1 VYTCIY
7 RHTNVYIIYIYKY
20 SYLLSFTVRKEQVC
34 LQVFQVND
42 MKHLSY
48 TITVKL
54 NFGLHFNYKL
64 EERYIN
70 SVLRIRLKKALFI
83 KLLLW

>member
-1 VYTCIY
+1 M
-7 RHTNVYIIYIYKY
+7 YIIHIYKD
-20 SYLLSFTVRKEQVC
+20 SCSVSFTVGKEQVC

-42 MKHLSY
+42 MKYLSY

-54 NFGLHFNYKL
+54 NFVLHFDYKL
-64 EERYIN
+64 EEWYIN
-70 SVLRIRLKKALFI
+70 SVLRVRLKKALFI

>member
-1 VYTCIY
+1 M
-7 RHTNVYIIYIYKY
+7 YIIHIYKC
-20 SYLLSFTVRKEQVC
+20 SCLISFTVRKEQVC

-42 MKHLSY
+42 MKNLSY

-54 NFGLHFNYKL
+54 NFVLHFDYKL

-70 SVLRIRLKKALFI
+70 SVLRIRLKKAC
-83 KLLLW
+83 LLSCYCGDICSIHYIYN

>member
-1 VYTCIY
+1 M
-7 RHTNVYIIYIYKY
+7 YIIHKYKWCC
-20 SYLLSFTVRKEQVC
+20 LVFFTVRKEQVC

-48 TITVKL
+48 TITVKP
-54 NFGLHFNYKL
+54 NFVLHFDYKL